1 MIGDLARERFKVVAN
16 HAVEDRALGGARPIR
31 AGVDGCR
38 IAEML
43 AARRS
48 DRNAARVRWTARC
61 AATEVRN
68 TAVRAESVADQ
79 PAHRLLPP
87 FI

>member
-1 MIGDLARERFKVVAN
+1 MFKVVAN
-16 HAVEDRALGGARPIR
+16 HAVEDRGLGGPRAIR

-38 IAEML
+38 IGEKL
-43 AARRS
+43 S